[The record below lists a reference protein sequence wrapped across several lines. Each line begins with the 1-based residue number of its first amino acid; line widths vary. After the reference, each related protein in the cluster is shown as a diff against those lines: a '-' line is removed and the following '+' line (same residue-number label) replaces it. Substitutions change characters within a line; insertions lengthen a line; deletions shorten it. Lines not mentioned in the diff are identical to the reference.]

1 MNVWHSVR
9 TALISIWTKK
19 TRSFLTMLGIII
31 GVAQIIALIG
41 LGNGI
46 KKDIATEIS
55 QLGSNI
61 LIILPGKLQ
70 NSQGDLNPAA
80 SVGTS
85 TITEA
90 DLLAIKQ
97 IPDVIDNTPLGLI
110 PVVPTVGTVQAQ
122 GTMVIGAESSFFEYM
137 NSYKLVSGRFFTTAE
152 SGQKSK
158 VIVLGKESR
167 TVLFPDLDAAAV
179 IGKAV
184 MLGKS
189 EFTVV
194 GTIEAVETS
203 SLFSGGGSSGSV
215 GMAMI
220 PFTTAKELNPNVQI
234 FRAAV
239 KATDTADIKV
249 VSKAIQAKLDE
260 LHGTNDTTVFT
271 QDDILKIVDKI
282 LSLITTA
289 IGALGA
295 IPLLVGG
302 IGIMNI
308 MLVAV
313 TERTREIG
321 LRKALGATFWHILVQ
336 FLTESVVLS
345 LFGGAV
351 GVAIA
356 KIASIIVKQKSDL
369 TILVDWQAILIA
381 TLFSL
386 GVGVIFGLAPAI
398 RAAKKDP
405 IDALRYE

>member
-1 MNVWHSVR
+1 MIWQSVR

-31 GVAQIIALIG
+31 GVSQIIVLIG

-46 KKDIATEIS
+46 KKDIASEIS

-61 LIILPGKLQ
+61 LIVLPGKIQ
-70 NSQGDLNPAA
+70 TSQGGFNPAA

-85 TITEA
+85 TLTEA

-97 IPDVIDNTPLGLI
+97 VPDVIDDTPLGLI
-110 PVVPTVGTVQAQ
+110 PVVPTVGTIQAQ
-122 GTMVIGAESSFFEYM
+122 GTMVIGAESSFFEYV
-137 NSYKLVSGRFFTTAE
+137 NIYKLASGRNFTPAE
-152 SGQKSK
+152 NDQKAK
-158 VIVLGKESR
+158 VMLLGKEAR
-167 TVLFPDLDAAAV
+167 TVLFPNLDATTV
-179 IGKAV
+179 IGKSV
-184 MLGKS
+184 QLGKN

-194 GTIEAVETS
+194 GSIEAVETS
-203 SLFSGGGSSGSV
+203 SLFSGGGGSSV
-215 GMAMI
+215 GMAII
-220 PFTTAKELNPNVQI
+220 PFTTAKELNPNTQI
-234 FRAAV
+234 FRIAV
-239 KATDTADIKV
+239 KANDSADVKV

-271 QDDILKIVDKI
+271 QDDLLKIVDKI
-282 LSLITTA
+282 LGLITTA

-295 IPLLVGG
+295 ISLLVGG

-321 LRKALGATFWHILVQ
+321 LRKAVGATFWHILTQ

-356 KIASIIVKQKSDL
+356 ETASIIVKQKYSL
-369 TILVDWQAILIA
+369 TILVDWQAIMIA

-398 RAAKKDP
+398 RAARKDP